1 MMCPGS
7 QKCLLKYLG
16 LKTMKAIQVVN
27 QNMEDLSLSLKC
39 MDSYHNM
46 TNLWLKIWQL
56 YINYKIHQLTW
67 QSPVKKKKNHIAI
80 YP

>member
-46 TNLWLKIWQL
+46 TNL
-56 YINYKIHQLTW
+56 
-67 QSPVKKKKNHIAI
+67 
-80 YP
+80 